1 MLNRTSFPLPTRFIL
16 FEKRAQ
22 HTFAPMSQ
30 DFYKLCYR
38 WIGFVLEKK
47 KKREDKTWAVTHYN
61 AAKERETPLPT
72 AVGDPGDHVFDHKVE
87 SQSRVLGIAPGSSTW
102 NRKRDT

>member
-30 DFYKLCYR
+30 DFYKLLSMNR
-38 WIGFVLEKK
+38 FRIGKKK
-47 KKREDKTWAVTHYN
+47 KKRRQNMGRD
-61 AAKERETPLPT
+61 PL
-72 AVGDPGDHVFDHKVE
+72 
-87 SQSRVLGIAPGSSTW
+87 
-102 NRKRDT
+102 

>member
-1 MLNRTSFPLPTRFIL
+1 MNRFR
-16 FEKRAQ
+16 
-22 HTFAPMSQ
+22 
-30 DFYKLCYR
+30 
-38 WIGFVLEKK
+38 IGK
-47 KKREDKTWAVTHYN
+47 DKTRAVTHYN